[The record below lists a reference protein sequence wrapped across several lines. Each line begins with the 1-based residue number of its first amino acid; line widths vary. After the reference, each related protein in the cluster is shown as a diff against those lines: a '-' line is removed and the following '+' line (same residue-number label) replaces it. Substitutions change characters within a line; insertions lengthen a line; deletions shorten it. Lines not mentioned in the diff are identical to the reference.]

1 MTKMPVLFI
10 GHGSPM
16 NAIED
21 NRFTR
26 KWREISLRIPVPKAI
41 LCVSAHW
48 YTQGSRITDDRRPPM
63 VYDMYGFPEEL
74 YKVRYNAPGAPELA
88 HLTQNLIERHVQI
101 DNTWGCDHG
110 TWSVL
115 CKMYPDADI
124 PVFQLSIDRTA
135 EPSVQFQIGKEISA
149 LRDSGVLILGS
160 GNVVHNLSRIS
171 WSMDGGYPWAV
182 EFDAYIRDRIIGG
195 DYAQAVDYRSAG
207 KSSEIAF
214 HTPDHFYP
222 LLYVL
227 GAAGEDGKVTVFN
240 DACVNGSLSMTSY
253 LIE

>member
-26 KWREISLRIPVPKAI
+26 KWHEIALRIPAPKAI

-48 YTQGSRITDDRRPPM
+48 YTQGSRIADAQRPPM

-74 YKVRYNAPGAPELA
+74 YRVKYNAPGAPELA
-88 HLTQNLIERHVQI
+88 HLTQNLIERDVQI
-101 DNTWGCDHG
+101 DNSWGCDHG

-124 PVFQLSIDRTA
+124 PVYQLSIDRTA
-135 EPSVQFQIGKEISA
+135 EPSVQYQIGKEISA

-160 GNVVHNLSRIS
+160 GNIVHNLSRIS
-171 WSMDGGYPWAV
+171 WDMDGGYPWAV
-182 EFDAYIRDRIIGG
+182 EFDAYIRDRITGG
-195 DYAQAVDYRSAG
+195 DYAKVVEYRSAG

-240 DACVNGSLSMTSY
+240 DACEKGSLSMTSY

>member
-16 NAIED
+16 NAVED

-26 KWREISLRIPVPKAI
+26 KWSEIALQIPVPKAI

-48 YTQGSRITDDRRPPM
+48 YTPGSRITDALRPTM

-74 YKVRYNAPGAPELA
+74 YKVKYNAPGAPELA
-88 HLTQNLIERHVQI
+88 HLTQNLIGRNVQI
-101 DNTWGCDHG
+101 DNSWGCDHG

-115 CKMYPDADI
+115 CKMYPEAEM
-124 PVFQLSIDRTA
+124 PVYQLSIDRTA
-135 EPSVQFQIGKEISA
+135 EPSVQYQIGKEISA

-171 WSMDGGYPWAV
+171 WNMDGGYPWAV
-182 EFDAYIRDRIIGG
+182 EFDACIRDRIIVG
-195 DYAQAVDYRSAG
+195 DYSKVVDWRSAG
-207 KSSEIAF
+207 KSSEVAF

-240 DACVNGSLSMTSY
+240 DACVNGSLSMTSF